1 MTGIIKVDTIQNN
14 GGTTGL
20 TIDSGGDVTVSEM
33 SCDQWRLTA
42 NFSSTN
48 ATLTGWE
55 RPDDSYSNY
64 INGLSESSG
73 VFTFSKTGLYMVY
86 CHFMAQNQSGSADGS
101 MGLELRVSTD
111 SGSTYD
117 AAALSYVG
125 DTDTGNNNGT
135 SLHYLLNVT
144 DASTFRVL
152 LETKSLNSGSFI
164 LGNTTTNLTA
174 ITFVK
179 LAPAQ

>member
-1 MTGIIKVDTIQNN
+1 MTSVIKVDTIQSS

-42 NFSSTN
+42 NFDTTN
-48 ATLTGWE
+48 TTLTGWE
-55 RPDDSYSNY
+55 RPDDSYSSY

-86 CHFMAQNQSGSADGS
+86 CHFMAQAVSNDGS

-135 SLHYLLNVT
+135 AFHYLLNVT

-152 LETKSLNSGSFI
+152 LETKSLTTGSFI
-164 LGNTTTNLTA
+164 LGNTTANLTA